1 MDSQYKEWVEVASQ
15 DLASAKYLVSMKP
28 VPLEIICYHC
38 QQCAEK
44 YMKAYL
50 VFRNK
55 EVIKTHDLIALY
67 KELIELDTTFE
78 EIKNECID
86 LTDFSVTTRYPYKL
100 ELDKIDMEKAIM
112 DAEKIQT
119 FITDKIHEIYG
130 DK

>member
-1 MDSQYKEWVEVASQ
+1 MDSQYKEWVEIASQ

>member
-1 MDSQYKEWVEVASQ
+1 MDSHYKEWVEIASQ

-55 EVIKTHDLIALY
+55 EVIKTHDLISLY
-67 KELIELDTTFE
+67 KELIELDITFE

-86 LTDFSVTTRYPYKL
+86 LTDFSITTRYPYKL

-119 FITDKIHEIYG
+119 FIIDKIYS
-130 DK
+130 KK